1 MKLWRVLG
9 RILRLTFLA
18 ASGGGD
24 RGRAFWGGLGIYA
37 FILGLQFFGVW
48 ISLRL
53 IAWNKAFYDALEQM
67 DGGAA
72 ARQIGVFALLT
83 AVSAGSF
90 LLSDWLRKRL
100 LMRWRENLTRAA
112 MSRWLEGKAY
122 WRLRPGLSPTPV
134 DNPDQR
140 LAEDCRLF
148 VHHLLGESLE
158 LLSKVV
164 ALVSYVVLLWNLSA
178 FPLSF
183 ALGGAQ
189 IEIPR
194 YMVWAAFVYVALS
207 TLLTHGLGKPLK
219 GLYFAQERREA
230 DFRHAL
236 VQMRENATEIAV
248 SGGEPAER
256 RRLDGL
262 FAQIKGNW
270 RHLIRRELILGVF
283 TRPYFQTVLRIP
295 TFLALPAYF
304 AGAVTLGGLMQLASA
319 FSNVVTT
326 LSWFI
331 FSYRDLAAFVAVSER
346 LDGLLKA
353 AETPEPLPSAPAAI
367 LREPGAGEA
376 LRTHGL
382 RLFTPEGRALAPTP
396 DLNLR
401 PGSRTWLAG
410 ASGRGKS
417 TLLAALAGVWPYG
430 EGRIE
435 LPKGRM
441 IFIPQ
446 GGHVFAGGL
455 AASACYPE
463 DPAALESENLRRL
476 LIRLG
481 LEHRADRLEAPAA
494 ESLQGLSMGERQRLA
509 FARAILARPDW
520 IILDEAT
527 SGLDLGA
534 ETALLRLLR
543 EEAPEA
549 AILMVSHRPPLGLG
563 AHDVIRI
570 GGELSDPQDETQD
583 STQSEAQPEARM
595 TA

>member
-1 MKLWRVLG
+1 MKLWRVLT
-9 RILRLTFLA
+9 RILRLAFLA

-24 RGRAFWGGLGIYA
+24 RGRAFWGGLGAYA

-48 ISLRL
+48 LSLRL
-53 IAWNKAFYDALEQM
+53 IAWNKAFYDALGQL
-67 DGGAA
+67 DGAEA
-72 ARQIGVFALLT
+72 LRQIGVFGLIISC
-83 AVSAGSF
+83 SAGNF
-90 LLSDWLRKRL
+90 LLGDWLRKRL
-100 LMRWRENLTRAA
+100 LMRWRENLTRVT

-148 VHHLLGESLE
+148 IHHLLGESLD
-158 LLSKVV
+158 LISNIV
-164 ALVSYVVLLWNLSA
+164 ALVSYVALLWSLSA

-183 ALGGAQ
+183 VLGGTE
-189 IEIPR
+189 ISIPR
-194 YMVWAAFVYVALS
+194 YMVWAAFIYVALS
-207 TLLTHGLGKPLK
+207 TLLTQGLGGPLK

-248 SGGEPAER
+248 SGGEAAER

-262 FAQIKGNW
+262 FSGIKENW
-270 RHLIRRELILGVF
+270 RRLIRRELILGLF

-331 FSYRDLAAFVAVSER
+331 FSYKELAAFVAVSER

-353 AETPEPLPSAPAAI
+353 AETPEPLPSAPVAI
-367 LREPGAGEA
+367 LRAASGGDS

-396 DLNLR
+396 DLNLK
-401 PGSRTWLAG
+401 PASRTWLVG
-410 ASGRGKS
+410 PSGQGKS

-435 LPKGRM
+435 LPEGRM
-441 IFIPQ
+441 DFIPQ

-463 DPAALESENLRRL
+463 DPAALEPEKLRRL
-476 LIRLG
+476 LLRLG

-509 FARAILARPDW
+509 FARAVLARPDW

-543 EEAPEA
+543 EEAPQA
-549 AILMVSHRPPLGLG
+549 AILMVSHRPPVGLG
-563 AHDVIRI
+563 PHDVIRI
-570 GGELSDPQDETQD
+570 GGELSDPQDESRD
-583 STQSEAQPEARM
+583 SPQPEARM